1 MDATMGDSPGLSLA
15 AREALGCLAAFDHT
29 GPHQPD
35 ALRRHT
41 RLAPAAFE
49 AGLHELVAAGLAYLE
64 GNGALWLTHK
74 GERITHRL
82 FAADAGADA
91 AAQP

>member
-1 MDATMGDSPGLSLA
+1 MADSSGLSLV

-29 GPHQPD
+29 GPHSPD

-41 RLAPAAFE
+41 RLTPAAFE
-49 AGLHELVAAGLAYLE
+49 AGLHELVTQGLAHLE
-64 GNGALWLTHK
+64 GNGMLWLTHK

-82 FAADAGADA
+82 FSFDAEAAG